1 MTFLRVKDGVSYTG
15 LSVETTF
22 TRFFCAGT
30 DTSALAS
37 GLRDCGPLTIL
48 GVRFDVTCARCAD
61 RGGVALTGSFTLS
74 GYTVLLLPREYG
86 PFIRCR
92 RDVGLVTDSLL
103 ICRRSG
109 VFLGVRFE
117 VYFIRERGVFRL

>member
-1 MTFLRVKDGVSYTG
+1 M
-15 LSVETTF
+15 
-22 TRFFCAGT
+22 
-30 DTSALAS
+30 
-37 GLRDCGPLTIL
+37 
-48 GVRFDVTCARCAD
+48 
-61 RGGVALTGSFTLS
+61 TGSFTLG

-86 PFIRCR
+86 AFIGRR